1 MMAKLS
7 WSRLMFLTMLVFVL
21 ALAACGNGGDSG
33 EDSGDSDTSTEEGT
47 EEGAEEGTEEGED
60 GESAD
65 EGSADGSQVYN
76 YEDFPQVVS
85 NDSEPTGEGTL
96 NVGYSSDT
104 PFEGTLNWAF
114 YSGAPDAEMIE
125 FFDESVFTF
134 DENQIATNDGA
145 ITYEMNEEDNTVT
158 FTVRDGVTWHDGE
171 PLKISDYVA
180 SYEVIGHPD
189 YEGVRGT
196 TDGFT
201 LIEGYNEYK
210 AGEADEI
217 SGIEIID
224 DQTAVFTY
232 TELAPSLTNGG
243 FWFYAF
249 PEHHYEG
256 VEVADMPN
264 AEQTR
269 ENPIGIGAYQ
279 VESITPGEAIVL
291 TKFEDYWRGEPQ
303 LDGINVEVVPP
314 SSIANAVESG
324 NIDVALSFPTDQYPD
339 VADMDGVEWLA
350 QLDAAYTY
358 IGFKLGEWDAEEN
371 RVNYMPEDMKMGDV
385 ELRRAMWHAMDNDA
399 VGEQFYNGLRWK
411 ATSLITPYH
420 AAFHKDDLDVPEYD
434 PEEAERILDEAGYE
448 DVDGDGLRE
457 DPNGE
462 PLEIQM
468 ASMSGGDVAEPL
480 ANYYIQ
486 SWREVG
492 LNVVKTNGR
501 LIEFNTFYDM
511 VENDDP
517 AIDIYQGAWG
527 VGTDVDPAGLY
538 GPEAPFNYP
547 RYETE
552 ESTELI
558 ERGNSEEALDTDTR
572 TEIYHEW
579 QELMV
584 EEIPVAPTLYRAY
597 VTPVRENVVGWS
609 EEFGHDPEGFN
620 PKSSGGLYQVGLSE

>member
-1 MMAKLS
+1 MMTKIS
-7 WSRLMFLTMLVFVL
+7 WSRLMFFTMLIFVL
-21 ALAACGNGGDSG
+21 ALAACGNGDSS
-33 EDSGDSDTSTEEGT
+33 EDGSTEDGSDAETEEGT
-47 EEGAEEGTEEGED
+47 EDGGDAGSGEGE
-60 GESAD
+60 A
-65 EGSADGSQVYN
+65 ADGGEVYS
-76 YEDFPQVVS
+76 YEDFPQAVS
-85 NDSEPTGEGTL
+85 NDADPTGEGEL
-96 NVGYSSDT
+96 VVGYGSDT

-114 YSGAPDAEMIE
+114 YQGAPDADMMG

-158 FTVRDGVTWHDGE
+158 FTVQDGVTWHDGE

-189 YEGVRGT
+189 YDGVRGT

-201 LIEGYNEYK
+201 LIEGYSEYQ

-224 DQTAVFTY
+224 EKTAVFTY

-256 VEVADMPN
+256 VEVADMTN

-269 ENPIGIGAYQ
+269 ENPIGIGPYK
-279 VESITPGEAIVL
+279 VESITPGEAVVL
-291 TKFEDYWRGEPQ
+291 TKYEDYWRGEPQ
-303 LDGINVEVVPP
+303 LDGITVEVTPT
-314 SSIANAVESG
+314 SSIANAMESG
-324 NIDVALSFPTDQYPD
+324 NIDVAMSFPTDQYPD
-339 VADMDGVEWLA
+339 VADMEGVEWLA

-358 IGFKLGEWDAEEN
+358 IGFKLGNWDAEEG
-371 RVNYMPEDMKMGDV
+371 RVNYTPEEMKMGDV

-434 PEEAERILDEAGYE
+434 PEEANRILDEAGYE
-448 DVDGDGLRE
+448 DTDGDGFRE
-457 DPNGE
+457 DPDGE

-480 ANYYIQ
+480 TNYYIQ

-492 LNVVKTNGR
+492 LNVVKTDGR

-511 VENDDP
+511 VENDDEG
-517 AIDIYQGAWG
+517 IDIYQGAWG
-527 VGTDVDPAGLY
+527 VGTDVDPGGLY

-558 ERGNSEEALDTDTR
+558 KRGNSEEALDTDTR

-579 QELMV
+579 QELMA
-584 EEIPVAPTLYRAY
+584 EDIPVAPTLYRAY
-597 VTPVRENVVGWS
+597 VMPVSEDVTGWS
-609 EEFGHDPEGFN
+609 EAYGFDEDY
-620 PKSSGGLYQVGLSE
+620 GLWQVGLTE

>member
-1 MMAKLS
+1 MTKIS
-7 WSRLMFLTMLVFVL
+7 WSRLMFFTMLIFVL
-21 ALAACGNGGDSG
+21 ALAACGNGDSS
-33 EDSGDSDTSTEEGT
+33 EDGSTEDGSDAETEEGT
-47 EEGAEEGTEEGED
+47 EDGGDAGSGEGE
-60 GESAD
+60 A
-65 EGSADGSQVYN
+65 ADGGEVYS
-76 YEDFPQVVS
+76 YEDFPQAVS
-85 NDSEPTGEGTL
+85 NDADPTGEGEL
-96 NVGYSSDT
+96 VVGYGSDT

-114 YSGAPDAEMIE
+114 YQGAPDADMMG

-158 FTVRDGVTWHDGE
+158 FTVQDGVTWHDGE

-189 YEGVRGT
+189 YDGVRGT

-201 LIEGYNEYK
+201 LIEGYSEYQ

-224 DQTAVFTY
+224 EKTAVFTY

-256 VEVADMPN
+256 VEVADMTN

-269 ENPIGIGAYQ
+269 ENPIGIGPYK
-279 VESITPGEAIVL
+279 VESITPGEAVVL
-291 TKFEDYWRGEPQ
+291 KKYEDYWRGEPQ
-303 LDGINVEVVPP
+303 LDGITVEVTPT
-314 SSIANAVESG
+314 SSIANAMESG
-324 NIDVALSFPTDQYPD
+324 NIDVAMSFPTDQYPD
-339 VADMDGVEWLA
+339 VADMEGVEWLA

-358 IGFKLGEWDAEEN
+358 IGFKLGNWDAEEG
-371 RVNYMPEDMKMGDV
+371 RVNYTPEEMKMGDV

-434 PEEAERILDEAGYE
+434 PEEANRILDEAGYE
-448 DVDGDGLRE
+448 DTDGDGFRE
-457 DPNGE
+457 DPDGE

-480 ANYYIQ
+480 TNYYIQ

-492 LNVVKTNGR
+492 LNVVKTDGR

-511 VENDDP
+511 VENDDEG
-517 AIDIYQGAWG
+517 IDIYQGAWG
-527 VGTDVDPAGLY
+527 VGTDVDPGGLY

-558 ERGNSEEALDTDTR
+558 KRGNSEEALDTDTR

-579 QELMV
+579 QELMA
-584 EEIPVAPTLYRAY
+584 EDIPVAPTLYRAY
-597 VTPVRENVVGWS
+597 VMPVSEDVTGWS
-609 EEFGHDPEGFN
+609 EAYGFDEDY
-620 PKSSGGLYQVGLSE
+620 GLWQVGLTE

>member
-1 MMAKLS
+1 MTKIS
-7 WSRLMFLTMLVFVL
+7 WSRLMFFTMLIFVL
-21 ALAACGNGGDSG
+21 ALAACGNGDSS
-33 EDSGDSDTSTEEGT
+33 EDGSTEDGSDAETEEGT
-47 EEGAEEGTEEGED
+47 EDGGDAESGED
-60 GESAD
+60 EA
-65 EGSADGSQVYN
+65 ADGGEVYS
-76 YEDFPQVVS
+76 YEDFPQAVS
-85 NDSEPTGEGTL
+85 NDADPTGEGEL
-96 NVGYSSDT
+96 VVGYGSDT

-114 YSGAPDAEMIE
+114 YQGAPDADMMS

-158 FTVRDGVTWHDGE
+158 FTVQDGVTWHDGE

-189 YEGVRGT
+189 YDGVRGT

-201 LIEGYNEYK
+201 LIEGYSEYQ

-224 DQTAVFTY
+224 EKTAVFTY

-256 VEVADMPN
+256 VEVADMTN

-269 ENPIGIGAYQ
+269 ENPIGIGPYQ
-279 VESITPGEAIVL
+279 VESITPGEAVVL
-291 TKFEDYWRGEPQ
+291 TKYEDYWRGEPQ
-303 LDGINVEVVPP
+303 LDGITVEVTPT
-314 SSIANAVESG
+314 SSIANAMESG
-324 NIDVALSFPTDQYPD
+324 NIDVAMSFPTDQYPD
-339 VADMDGVEWLA
+339 VADMEGVEWLA

-358 IGFKLGEWDAEEN
+358 IGFKLGNWDAEEG
-371 RVNYMPEDMKMGDV
+371 RVTYTPEEMKMGDV

-434 PEEAERILDEAGYE
+434 PEEANRILDEAGYE
-448 DVDGDGLRE
+448 DTDGDGFRE
-457 DPNGE
+457 DPDGE

-480 ANYYIQ
+480 TNYYIQ

-492 LNVVKTNGR
+492 LNVVKTDGR

-511 VENDDP
+511 VENDDEG
-517 AIDIYQGAWG
+517 IDIYQGAWG
-527 VGTDVDPAGLY
+527 VGTDVDPGGLY

-558 ERGNSEEALDTDTR
+558 KRGNSEEALDTDTR

-579 QELMV
+579 QELMA
-584 EEIPVAPTLYRAY
+584 EDIPVAPTLYRAY
-597 VTPVRENVVGWS
+597 VMPVSEDVTGWS
-609 EEFGHDPEGFN
+609 EAYGFDEDY
-620 PKSSGGLYQVGLSE
+620 GLWQVGLTE

>member
-1 MMAKLS
+1 MTKIS
-7 WSRLMFLTMLVFVL
+7 WSRLMFFTMLIFVL
-21 ALAACGNGGDSG
+21 ALAACGNGDSS
-33 EDSGDSDTSTEEGT
+33 EDGSTEDGSDAETEEGT
-47 EEGAEEGTEEGED
+47 EDGGDAGSGEGE
-60 GESAD
+60 A
-65 EGSADGSQVYN
+65 ADGGEVYS
-76 YEDFPQVVS
+76 YEDFPQAVS
-85 NDSEPTGEGTL
+85 NDADPTGEGEL
-96 NVGYSSDT
+96 VVGYGSDT

-114 YSGAPDAEMIE
+114 YQGAPDADMMS
-125 FFDESVFTF
+125 FFGESVFTF

-158 FTVRDGVTWHDGE
+158 FTVQDGVTWHDGE

-189 YEGVRGT
+189 YDGVRGT

-201 LIEGYNEYK
+201 LIEGYSEYQ

-224 DQTAVFTY
+224 EKTAVFTY

-256 VEVADMPN
+256 VEVADMTN

-269 ENPIGIGAYQ
+269 ENPIGIGPYK
-279 VESITPGEAIVL
+279 VESITPGEAVVL
-291 TKFEDYWRGEPQ
+291 TKYEDYWRGEPQ
-303 LDGINVEVVPP
+303 LDGITVEVTPT
-314 SSIANAVESG
+314 SSIANAMESG
-324 NIDVALSFPTDQYPD
+324 NIDVAMSFPTDQYPD
-339 VADMDGVEWLA
+339 VADMEGVEWLA

-358 IGFKLGEWDAEEN
+358 IGFKLGNWDAEEG
-371 RVNYMPEDMKMGDV
+371 RVNYTPEEMKMGDV

-434 PEEAERILDEAGYE
+434 PEEANRILDEAGYE
-448 DVDGDGLRE
+448 DTDGDGFRE
-457 DPNGE
+457 DPDGE

-480 ANYYIQ
+480 TNYYIQ

-492 LNVVKTNGR
+492 LNVVKTDGR

-511 VENDDP
+511 VENDDEG
-517 AIDIYQGAWG
+517 IDIYQGAWG
-527 VGTDVDPAGLY
+527 VGTDVDPGGLY

-558 ERGNSEEALDTDTR
+558 KRGNSEEALDTDTR

-579 QELMV
+579 QELMA
-584 EEIPVAPTLYRAY
+584 EDIPVAPTLYRAY
-597 VTPVRENVVGWS
+597 VMPVSEDVTGWS
-609 EEFGHDPEGFN
+609 EAYGFDEDY
-620 PKSSGGLYQVGLSE
+620 GLWQVGLTE